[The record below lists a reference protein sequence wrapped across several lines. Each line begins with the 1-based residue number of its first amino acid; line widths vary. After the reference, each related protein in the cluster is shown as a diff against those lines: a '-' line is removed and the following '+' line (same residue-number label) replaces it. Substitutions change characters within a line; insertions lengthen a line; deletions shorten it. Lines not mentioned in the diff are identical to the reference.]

1 MIDRIAI
8 TLGDPAAIGPDICV
22 LMAKSHI
29 TRKHVLL
36 TDPQLL
42 LDSSKKLNIKININ
56 VLKTL
61 TAKTLSGNN
70 VLNVYPITLKAK
82 NKPGY
87 MSEKNASFVIE
98 TIKTAVKGCIDGT
111 FDAMVTGPI
120 SKSILNKGGYK
131 ISGHTEFLARMCNS
145 KSIMMLMNDRLRV
158 TLQTI
163 HTPLNK
169 VPREIT
175 KSKIIEKIKI
185 INHELKFKF
194 GIKRPKI
201 LICGLNPHA
210 GEDGLLGKEEITIIK
225 PAVELLRKMNIK
237 IDGPVPA
244 DTAFIKKLISEYD
257 VIHTMYHDQ
266 GLPVIKYDNFSKTTN
281 VTLGL
286 PIIRVSVDHGT
297 ATDLVGTGDVDISSF
312 VQALKVARE
321 ISKSAL

>member
-145 KSIMMLMNDRLRV
+145 KSIMMLMNDRLKV

-163 HTPLNK
+163 HIPLKRIAKEVTEN
-169 VPREIT
+169 
-175 KSKIIEKIKI
+175 KIIETVCI
-185 INHELKFKF
+185 INEDLKAKF
-194 GIKRPKI
+194 GFTKPKI
-201 LICGLNPHA
+201 LICGMNPHA
-210 GEDGLLGKEEITIIK
+210 GEDGLLGREEIDAII
-225 PAVELLRKMNIK
+225 PAVKSLKKMGIT

-244 DTAFIKKLISEYD
+244 DTAFIKKFVSKYD

-266 GLPVIKYDNFSKTTN
+266 GLPVIKFDDFSRTTN

-297 ATDLVGTGDVDISSF
+297 ATELVGTGKVDISSF
-312 VQALKVARE
+312 TQALKVARD
-321 ISKSAL
+321 ISKSAV